1 MKNHAEKNMKK
12 LNNQQDRPSIFEERK
27 YIRSFSNRD
36 FSKNMIVSQDVLV
49 DINSTI
55 NEYKST
61 NCLIGKVENITS
73 TFVEPNIVQMN
84 SSYIIKDYDGEM
96 LSTYKDMLTAGGYNV
111 KIINYMDTKK
121 SLKYNIF
128 NYINYEEDVYNFVRM
143 VTKSNVIGL
152 SKGQLLLKN
161 AENLLLEAIIY
172 YIMSELPHEEHC
184 IETIQRMLKL
194 AEPKGEVSEEY
205 DSDLNMLFAV
215 LDNNNKGAKDKKNK
229 DENKDNIESE
239 CNNED
244 NIALERYKQFLLA
257 SKHMENVII
266 KNVEQYL
273 SVYYMN
279 SIKRITNDDTLKVED
294 IFDTDKV
301 IVFIVVPKDN
311 ENYEYMADMLMT
323 QLIIYLQYVAEQKYC
338 GRLPKKIHII
348 TYNLMH
354 NDILKLVKEAHEY
367 NIILSVG
374 IDNIEKMMPY
384 YENIYDVIDSFSML
398 ICYDYKEALM
408 KEYIEFRVYEENK
421 DILKEGEIQ
430 LSEYMEEENKDQY
443 LILFKYT
450 KPIIGI
456 PYAVKEMENYMYISE
471 QAKEY
476 KMDLLKEEVK
486 SQIYRN
492 LVSQIEDNTA
502 SVKVKENVNVD
513 IASKTLVAD
522 NVYENISTKV
532 NKELLKD
539 I

>member
-1 MKNHAEKNMKK
+1 MKNHAEKNKVKK
-12 LNNQQDRPSIFEERK
+12 LNNNQQDRPSIFEEKK

-49 DINSTI
+49 DINSAI

-61 NCLIGKVENITS
+61 NCLVGKVENIIS
-73 TFVEPNIVQMN
+73 TFMEPNIVQMN
-84 SSYIIKDYDGEM
+84 TSYIIKDYYGEM
-96 LSTYKDMLTAGGYNV
+96 LSTYKDMLTAGGYSV
-111 KIINYMDTKK
+111 KVINYMDTKK

-143 VTKSNVIGL
+143 ITKSNVIGL
-152 SKGQLLLKN
+152 SKGQMLLKN

-172 YIMSELPHEEHC
+172 YIMSELPHEEHS
-184 IETIQRMLKL
+184 IETIQKMLKL

-215 LDNNNKGAKDKKNK
+215 LDNNKEGK
-229 DENKDNIESE
+229 
-239 CNNED
+239 ED
-244 NIALERYKQFLLA
+244 SIALERYKQFLLA

-279 SIKRITNDDTLKVED
+279 SVKRITNEDTLKIED

-311 ENYEYMADMLMT
+311 ENYEYMADVLIT
-323 QLIIYLQYVAEQKYC
+323 QLIIYLQYVADQKYC
-338 GRLPKKIHII
+338 GKLPKKIHII

-354 NDILKLVKEAHEY
+354 NNILKLVKEAHEY

-374 IDNIEKMMPY
+374 IDNIEKMMIY
-384 YENIYDVIDSFSML
+384 YENIYDVIDSFNML
-398 ICYDYKEALM
+398 ICYDYKEPSM

-421 DILKEGEIQ
+421 DTLKEGEFQ
-430 LSEYMEEENKDQY
+430 LSEYIEDEKEDQY
-443 LILFKYT
+443 IIIFKYT
-450 KPIIGI
+450 KPIIGRA
-456 PYAVKEMENYMYISE
+456 YVVKEMENYMYVSE
-471 QAKEY
+471 QAKEH

-492 LVSQIEDNTA
+492 LISQIEDNKA

-513 IASKTLVAD
+513 IGSKKLVTD
-522 NVYENISTKV
+522 DVYEDITTKV